1 VLSAQSFY
9 GLTVRLRQK
18 KYNLGPLATPFEAEL
33 ELMEERVTLT
43 ARELSAAELAE
54 EQTRP

>member
-1 VLSAQSFY
+1 
-9 GLTVRLRQK
+9 
-18 KYNLGPLATPFEAEL
+18 
-33 ELMEERVTLT
+33 MEERVTLT